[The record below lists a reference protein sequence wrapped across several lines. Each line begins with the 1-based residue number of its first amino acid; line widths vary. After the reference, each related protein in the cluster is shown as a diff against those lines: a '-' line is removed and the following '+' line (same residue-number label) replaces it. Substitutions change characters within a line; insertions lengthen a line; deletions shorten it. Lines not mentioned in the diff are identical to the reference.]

1 MAVVDAT
8 EPAAEGMS
16 EPNCKTHNSAH
27 CRLRL
32 MRGSSM
38 AAEKL
43 EQWASNIEIEPK
55 RSLDHRH
62 SDGFFHK
69 YLRGKNILHVGPG
82 RSKTE
87 TYPVSPGAIAVD
99 FDYPGY
105 DGKTLPFS
113 NESQDAV
120 LCCYYLQGLDD
131 YRSAIADWFRVLK
144 MGGFLIIIVP
154 HQYLFERKLTL
165 PSSFVREHKQFY
177 TPASLLLEIQES
189 LDPYCYR
196 VRFMED
202 DDFGFDY
209 SIEPGKPADGC
220 CDIAVVIQKMTRPIW
235 ADQALTIPLPATPS
249 WVFLANPPPDKIEP
263 LRTIRTSPGLVN
275 SILVLK
281 LDHYGDFILATPAL
295 KELRLAYPDAKL
307 TLACGPWNYAA
318 AKELGIFDDIVL
330 SDFFKENPESQNE
343 LFSFRLMD
351 RKAQFRELFN
361 QRSFDLAIDMRI
373 DDDTRELLAEVKAGQ
388 RAGFGSKTRFPFLDI
403 ALNLPVETL
412 AGRSLQKVIP
422 ASSFSTNYG
431 GAVNKGY
438 AVVISDFKNIKKEDV
453 LIFGPYENLD
463 RGRYTLTPLIEVIRE
478 QGKFLSGST
487 EIGYDLS
494 YHETKTGQTI
504 LAVGIIDLLK
514 CEDGSVPL
522 LFESDVKGMEF
533 RLIGGRSDT
542 VPFRF
547 FGIQVK
553 KFGAIDG
560 ANQSKSFAMLTAM
573 IRCRMAYPYVGE
585 LSPPGALND

>member
-1 MAVVDAT
+1 
-8 EPAAEGMS
+8 
-16 EPNCKTHNSAH
+16 
-27 CRLRL
+27 
-32 MRGSSM
+32 M

-43 EQWASNIEIEPK
+43 EIETK

-62 SDGFFHK
+62 RDGFLRK
-69 YLRGKNILHVGPG
+69 YLRGENILDIGPRRG
-82 RSKTE
+82 KTE
-87 TYPVSPGAIAVD
+87 MQPVSPGAIAVD
-99 FDYPGY
+99 LDYPGY
-105 DGKTLPFS
+105 DGRALPFS
-113 NESQDAV
+113 NGSQDAIF
-120 LCCYYLQGLDD
+120 CYYYLQRLDD
-131 YRSAIADWFRVLK
+131 YRSAIDDWFRVLK
-144 MGGFLIIIVP
+144 VGGFLIIIVP

-165 PSSFVREHKQFY
+165 PSSFVRGHKQFY

-196 VRFMED
+196 LRFLED

-209 SIEPGKPADGC
+209 SIEPGKPADGS
-220 CDIAVVIQKMTRPIW
+220 CDIAVVIQKITRPIW
-235 ADQALTIPLPATPS
+235 ADQALTIPLPPIPS
-249 WVFLANPPPDKIEP
+249 GAFLANPPPDKIEP

-295 KELRLAYPDAKL
+295 KELRQAYPDAKL
-307 TLACGPWNYAA
+307 TLACGPWNYGA

-343 LFSFRLMD
+343 QFSFRLID

-431 GAVNKGY
+431 VNKGY
-438 AVVISDFKNIKKEDV
+438 ALVISNFKNIKKEDI
-453 LIFGPYENLD
+453 LIFGPYKNLG
-463 RGRYTLTPLIEVIRE
+463 RGRYTFTPLIDVIRE

-487 EIGYDLS
+487 EIVYDLS
-494 YHETKTGQTI
+494 YYENKTGQTI
-504 LAVGIIDLLK
+504 LALGTIDLLK
-514 CEDGSVPL
+514 CEDSSVPL
-522 LFESDVKGMEF
+522 LVESEVKGMEF
-533 RLIGGRSDT
+533 RTLWRAFRYRSIQI
-542 VPFRF
+542 FRDS
-547 FGIQVK
+547 
-553 KFGAIDG
+553 GAEIWRYRWR
-560 ANQSKSFAMLTAM
+560 KS
-573 IRCRMAYPYVGE
+573 E
-585 LSPPGALND
+585 